1 MCRLFSRMTIC
12 HASLG
17 QSTERTTSEAAG
29 LKKGIGDPNCISD
42 FIPVTETIYTICV
55 KGALPPQ
62 VMYFNIDPV
71 FKSILYFWLVT
82 KRIGIQSTSGLGN
95 SYPLNYLHHLGITPK
110 QRSFIPQKRLLFQFQ
125 MQFFFPFCNIRTVLL
140 LWARLLYPCSEMS
153 FCCVVCVWHG
163 SRRFVLMSV
172 AQLFHPL
179 SHVMDKSELLVL
191 LMFHLRNR
199 YLPMIFLQL
208 RIFVLFSFACNG
220 EM

>member
-17 QSTERTTSEAAG
+17 QSTEKTTSEAAG

-42 FIPVTETIYTICV
+42 FTPVTETIYTICV

-82 KRIGIQSTSGLGN
+82 QRIGIQSTSGLGN

-125 MQFFFPFCNIRTVLL
+125 MQFFFFLFVTLERSYCYESDCFTPAVKCHSVVLYVYDMEAEGL
-140 LWARLLYPCSEMS
+140 CWCQWLSSSIPWA
-153 FCCVVCVWHG
+153 V
-163 SRRFVLMSV
+163 
-172 AQLFHPL
+172 
-179 SHVMDKSELLVL
+179 
-191 LMFHLRNR
+191 
-199 YLPMIFLQL
+199 
-208 RIFVLFSFACNG
+208 
-220 EM
+220 